1 MSFLDL
7 PMIAAIRHN
16 HALEHATVHI
26 LTRRHPHVDLVGRS
40 GASGFTI
47 YGAIETQALEE
58 AVHEAL
64 ARLTAGEHNLAVHP
78 RCGTQLSTAG
88 TLAGLAAFGAMLG
101 KSESRWDKLPGVLL
115 ATTLAVIA
123 AQPIGL
129 RVQKKITTAPDVE
142 GVRIAGI
149 TRQERG
155 KLVIHRVR
163 VEHPV

>member
-1 MSFLDL
+1 MSVLDL
-7 PMIAAIRHN
+7 PWISAIRHN
-16 HALEHATVHI
+16 HALEHATVHV
-26 LTRRHPHVDLVGRS
+26 LTRRFPYVDVVGRS
-40 GASGFTI
+40 GSGGFVI
-47 YGAIETQALEE
+47 YGVIETEALEQ
-58 AVHEAL
+58 AAQEAL
-64 ARLTAGEHNLAVHP
+64 ARLQAGERHLAVHP

-129 RVQKKITTAPDVE
+129 RVQKQITTAPDME
-142 GVRIAGI
+142 GVRITGI

-155 KLVIHRVR
+155 HMVIHRVK
-163 VEHPV
+163 VQHAL